1 MVAAAIFSLLPQLIT
16 AVITFIFVSWARIFL
31 PFGFRFVAGAMIFLV
46 ITEFL
51 PKVLEIGQNVD
62 GGRYREFTV
71 ETFASVVVM
80 LPLVLF

>member
-31 PFGFRFVAGAMIFLV
+31 PFGFTFVAGAMIFLV